1 MRPSRTYELARVH
14 RFTHQWEAAASL
26 QLRGGDATALDAY
39 VEHDRVQPG
48 SLDQHLERIAADWLA
63 HAAAG
68 RTVAVTASNNQQ
80 VDTLNDRIQHARLV
94 IEQLDQTTVAPI
106 ADGECAHVG
115 ETVVTRRNDRRLITS
130 AGETIRNR
138 ELWTVTATH
147 ADGALTVNHL
157 RGNATVTLP
166 ADYLRMH
173 VRLGYVATEH
183 GHQGDTVDVGIA
195 LASSTTS
202 HRGLYVAV
210 TRGREDNQIRVVTDS
225 YDLTEAR
232 DTLEAILTND
242 RVDIPAVTQR
252 RNPAAAEQPDRPHA
266 ELTWLRPWR
275 EQLRSHRQRLADEGV
290 VRESRRTAA
299 RAEVDLLQPALDAAQ
314 AAWAPYG
321 REIRRLD
328 NELAAF
334 THLEAD
340 LITHAARRAGPHRRR
355 QAQEHATDA
364 ARRVD
369 DARREL
375 AAVETDGTP
384 ARQRLNQLEARVTN
398 LHSIATPDATPK
410 HATAASSASSTRS
423 SMPLM
428 PPSPTAKIGS
438 SHLTVLRGLL
448 RFSPTSPGT
457 CHISLPPIT
466 AVDYIRWHE
475 LLGRMH
481 AEVVPQ
487 RPGREIQLSR

>member
-1 MRPSRTYELARVH
+1 
-14 RFTHQWEAAASL
+14 
-26 QLRGGDATALDAY
+26 
-39 VEHDRVQPG
+39 
-48 SLDQHLERIAADWLA
+48 
-63 HAAAG
+63 
-68 RTVAVTASNNQQ
+68 
-80 VDTLNDRIQHARLV
+80 
-94 IEQLDQTTVAPI
+94 
-106 ADGECAHVG
+106 
-115 ETVVTRRNDRRLITS
+115 
-130 AGETIRNR
+130 
-138 ELWTVTATH
+138 
-147 ADGALTVNHL
+147 
-157 RGNATVTLP
+157 
-166 ADYLRMH
+166 MH
-173 VRLGYVATEH
+173 VRLGYAATEH

-398 LHSIATPDATPK
+398 LHSIATPDATLETR
-410 HATAASSASSTRS
+410 HRCELRQLDEIIDAADASLAYCEDRIV
-423 SMPLM
+423 
-428 PPSPTAKIGS
+428 SPDRLARITQV
-438 SHLTVLRGLL
+438 LTNVARHVPNLA
-448 RFSPTSPGT
+448 
-457 CHISLPPIT
+457 PPIT